1 MSKEEFYGYIVDNF
15 SLDGAALRLVQNI
28 LDYIEKTTDR
38 ENEQYLMACDLLS
51 GFGMTDAEMRLI
63 AF

>member
-1 MSKEEFYGYIVDNF
+1 MNKEEFYNYILENF
-15 SLDGAALRLVQNI
+15 SLDGTALRLVQNI
-28 LDYIEKTTDR
+28 LDHIEKTTPD

-51 GFGMTDAEMRLI
+51 GFGMTDAEMRKI